1 MFSSIFSYVIV
12 FIYVYIFIYVLFF
25 QTTLQWSLNKLKLV
39 KKNEPNS
46 FFYNSISNLMPILKT
61 EIFMKKMEAMYIYE
75 VNMEPPFTI

>member
-1 MFSSIFSYVIV
+1 MY
-12 FIYVYIFIYVLFF
+12 IYLCPIF